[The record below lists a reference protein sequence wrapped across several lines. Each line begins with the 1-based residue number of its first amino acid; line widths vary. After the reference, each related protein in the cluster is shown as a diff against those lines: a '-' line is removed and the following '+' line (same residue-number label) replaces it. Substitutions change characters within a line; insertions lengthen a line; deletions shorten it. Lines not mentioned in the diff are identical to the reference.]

1 MSSAWLVLGAT
12 SSIARAFARLA
23 AEQGADV
30 LLAARD
36 IDDAS
41 ATAADIAIRTGQRCV
56 AFRFDATDAGAQT
69 RLVAQAKDFAGGKPL
84 SVFLAF
90 GTMPEQAA
98 IDADPALI
106 GPTIAANFTAAV
118 EILHR
123 LAPVLEAQGQGAVV
137 ALGSVA
143 GDRGRLKNYVYG
155 SAKAGLHAYLQGL
168 RARLCRS
175 GVHVVTLKPG
185 FVDTAMTWGLP
196 GMFLVA
202 SPSTIAAAALAA
214 VARKR
219 DIVYAPLFWWG
230 IMTII
235 RHIPERIFKKL
246 NI

>member
-1 MSSAWLVLGAT
+1 MSGVWIVLGAT
-12 SSIARAFARLA
+12 SAIARAFARA
-23 AEQGADV
+23 AARGGADV

-36 IDDAS
+36 LDDAR
-41 ATAADIAIRTGQRCV
+41 ATAADIALRTGQRCEAV
-56 AFRFDATDAGAQT
+56 KFDAGDTGTHAELVAWAQEFAAGA
-69 RLVAQAKDFAGGKPL
+69 PL

-90 GTMPEQAA
+90 GAMPEQAA
-98 IDADPALI
+98 IDAEPALI
-106 GPTIAANFTAAV
+106 GPTVATNFTNAAG
-118 EILHR
+118 ILHR
-123 LAPVLEAQGQGAVV
+123 FAPVLEAQGSGAVV

-155 SAKAGLHAYLQGL
+155 AAKAGLHAYLQGL
-168 RARLCRS
+168 RARLFRK

-202 SPSTIAAAALAA
+202 PPEAIAAAALAA
-214 VARKR
+214 AAKKR

>member
-1 MSSAWLVLGAT
+1 MSGVWIVLGAT
-12 SSIARAFARLA
+12 SAIARAFARA
-23 AEQGADV
+23 AARGGADV

-36 IDDAS
+36 LDDAR
-41 ATAADIAIRTGQRCV
+41 ATAADIALRTGQRCEAVKFDGGDTATHAELV
-56 AFRFDATDAGAQT
+56 AWAQEFAAGA
-69 RLVAQAKDFAGGKPL
+69 PL

-90 GTMPEQAA
+90 GAMPEQAA

-106 GPTIAANFTAAV
+106 GPTVATNFTDAAG
-118 EILHR
+118 ILHR
-123 LAPVLEAQGQGAVV
+123 FAPVLEAQGSGAVV

-155 SAKAGLHAYLQGL
+155 AAKAGLHAYLQGL
-168 RARLCRS
+168 RARLFRK

-202 SPSTIAAAALAA
+202 PPEAIAAAALAA
-214 VARKR
+214 AAKKR

>member
-1 MSSAWLVLGAT
+1 MNPVWLVLGA
-12 SSIARAFARLA
+12 SSAIARAFARA
-23 AEQGADV
+23 AAAQGADV

-36 IDDAS
+36 LADAQ
-41 ATAADIAIRTGQRCV
+41 ATAADIAIRTGRRAEAV
-56 AFRFDATDAGAQT
+56 KFDALDEAAQDE
-69 RLVAQAKDFAGGKPL
+69 LVAWAREFAGGGTL
-84 SVFLAF
+84 NVFLAF

-98 IDADPALI
+98 LDADPARVAAVI
-106 GPTIAANFTAAV
+106 GANFTMAAAL
-118 EILHR
+118 LHR
-123 LAPVLEAQGQGAVV
+123 LAPVLEAQGAGAIV

-155 SAKAGLHAYLQGL
+155 AAKAGLHAYLQGL
-168 RARLCRS
+168 RARLCRK
-175 GVHVVTLKPG
+175 GVHVATIKPG

-202 SPSTIAAAALAA
+202 SPEAIAAACLAA
-214 VARKR
+214 AAKKR
-219 DIVYAPLFWWG
+219 DVVYAPAFWWG

>member
-1 MSSAWLVLGAT
+1 MNPVWLVLGAT
-12 SSIARAFARLA
+12 SAIAREFARRV
-23 AEQGADV
+23 AESGCDV

-36 IDDAS
+36 IDDAA
-41 ATAADIAIRTGQRCV
+41 ATAADIAIRTGQRCETV
-56 AFRFDATDAGAQT
+56 AFDATDTGAQAA
-69 RLVAQAKDFAGGKPL
+69 LVERAKTFASDSTL
-84 SVFLAF
+84 NVFLAF

-118 EILHR
+118 EILQR
-123 LAPVLEAQGQGAVV
+123 FAPVLEAQGSGAVV
-137 ALGSVA
+137 AIGSVA

-202 SPSTIAAAALAA
+202 SPGTIADAALAA
-214 VARKR
+214 VAKKR

>member
-1 MSSAWLVLGAT
+1 MSEAWLVLGA
-12 SSIARAFARLA
+12 SSAIARAFARA
-23 AEQGADV
+23 AAMRGADV

-36 IDDAS
+36 LDDS
-41 ATAADIAIRTGQRCV
+41 RITAADVALRGGKRCEAV
-56 AFRFDATDAGAQT
+56 AFDAGDPASRDAVIAGFRAFAGDAT
-69 RLVAQAKDFAGGKPL
+69 PN
-84 SVFLAF
+84 VFLAF
-90 GTMPEQAA
+90 GTMPSQAE
-98 IDADPALI
+98 IDADPAVL
-106 GPTIAANFTAAV
+106 TATLAANFNDAV
-118 EILHR
+118 ALLHP
-123 LAPVLEAQGQGAVV
+123 LMAYLETKPGGAIV

-168 RARLCRS
+168 RARGTRS

-202 SPSTIAAAALAA
+202 PPSAIADAAMAA
-214 VARKR
+214 VAKKR
-219 DIVYAPLFWWG
+219 DIVYAPFFWWG
-230 IMTII
+230 IMNII

>member
-1 MSSAWLVLGAT
+1 MNAVWLVLGAT
-12 SSIARAFARLA
+12 SAIAREFARAA
-23 AEQGADV
+23 AEGGADV

-36 IDDAS
+36 IADATD
-41 ATAADIAIRTGQRCV
+41 TASDIAIRTGRRCE
-56 AFRFDATDAGAQT
+56 ALAFDATDAGAQAA
-69 RLVAQAKDFAGGKPL
+69 LVERAKRFAADASL
-84 SVFLAF
+84 NVFLAF
-90 GTMPEQAA
+90 GSMPSQAE

-106 GPTIAANFTAAV
+106 APTIAANFTAAV
-118 EILHR
+118 EILQR
-123 LAPVLEAQGQGAVV
+123 LAPVLEAQKAGAVV

-168 RARLCRS
+168 RARLFRS

-196 GMFLVA
+196 GMFLVV
-202 SPSTIAAAALAA
+202 SPRAIADAALAA
-214 VARKR
+214 VAKKR

>member
-1 MSSAWLVLGAT
+1 MSGVWLVLGAT
-12 SSIARAFARLA
+12 SAIAREFARA
-23 AEQGADV
+23 AARGGADV

-36 IDDAS
+36 LDDAS
-41 ATAADIAIRTGQRCV
+41 ATAADIAIRTGQRCEAV
-56 AFRFDATDAGAQT
+56 KFDAGDTHAHAELVAWVQEFAAGA
-69 RLVAQAKDFAGGKPL
+69 PL

-90 GTMPEQAA
+90 GSMPEQAA

-106 GPTIAANFTAAV
+106 GPAVATNFTNAA

-123 LAPVLEAQGQGAVV
+123 LAPVLEAQGAGAVV

-168 RARLCRS
+168 RARLVRK

-196 GMFLVA
+196 GMFFVA
-202 SPSTIAAAALAA
+202 SPAAIAQAALAA
-214 VARKR
+214 AAKKR

>member
-1 MSSAWLVLGAT
+1 MSGVWVVLGAT
-12 SSIARAFARLA
+12 SSIAREFARA
-23 AEQGADV
+23 AARGGADV

-36 IDDAS
+36 FDDAY
-41 ATAADIAIRTGQRCV
+41 ATACDIAIRNQRNCMAV
-56 AFRFDATDAGAQT
+56 AFDAGDVASQEN
-69 RLVAQAKDFAGGKPL
+69 LVAAAREFAGTAPI

-90 GTMPEQAA
+90 GSMPEQAA
-98 IDADPALI
+98 IDADPALLAS
-106 GPTIAANFTAAV
+106 TIATNFTDAAA
-118 EILHR
+118 ILHR
-123 LAPVLEAQGQGAVV
+123 FAPVLEAQGTGAVV

-155 SAKAGLHAYLQGL
+155 AAKAGLHAYLQGL
-168 RARLCRS
+168 RARLVRK

-202 SPSTIAAAALAA
+202 PPCAIADAALAA
-214 VARKR
+214 VAKKR

>member
-1 MSSAWLVLGAT
+1 MSDTWLILGASSA
-12 SSIARAFARLA
+12 IARAFARVA
-23 AEQGADV
+23 AIRGADV

-36 IDDAS
+36 IDDAG
-41 ATAADIAIRTGQRCV
+41 ATAVDIAIRTGRRAEVV
-56 AFRFDATDAGAQT
+56 AFDATDEAAHAA
-69 RLVAQAKDFAGGKPL
+69 LVERARAFAGEGTL
-84 SVFLAF
+84 NVFLAF
-90 GTMPEQAA
+90 GAMPEQSA
-98 IDADPALI
+98 IDADPMLV
-106 GPTIAANFTAAV
+106 GPTIAANFTSAAV
-118 EILHR
+118 LLHR
-123 LAPVLEAQGQGAVV
+123 LAPVLEARGAGAVV

-168 RARLCRS
+168 RARLVRK

-202 SPSTIAAAALAA
+202 SPETIAAAALDAA
-214 VARKR
+214 TRKR
-219 DIVYAPLFWWG
+219 DIVYAPGFWWG

>member
-1 MSSAWLVLGAT
+1 MTPVWLVLGAT
-12 SSIARAFARLA
+12 SAIAREFARLA
-23 AEQGADV
+23 AERGSDV

-36 IDDAS
+36 IDDAA
-41 ATAADIAIRTGQRCV
+41 ATAADIAIRTGRRCE
-56 AFRFDATDAGAQT
+56 AHPFDATDAGAQGS
-69 RLVAQAKDFAGGKPL
+69 LVSRARDFAGGGTL
-84 SVFLAF
+84 SIFLAF

-106 GPTIAANFTAAV
+106 APTITTNFTAAV
-118 EILHR
+118 EILQR
-123 LAPVLEAQGQGAVV
+123 FAPVLEAQGAGAVV
-137 ALGSVA
+137 AIGSVA

-202 SPSTIAAAALAA
+202 SPRAIAEAAMAA
-214 VARKR
+214 VAKKR

>member
-1 MSSAWLVLGAT
+1 MSSTWLVLGA
-12 SSIARAFARLA
+12 SSAIARAFARA
-23 AEQGADV
+23 AAAQGADI

-36 IDDAS
+36 LVDAE
-41 ATAADIAIRTGQRCV
+41 ATAADIAIRTARRAEAV
-56 AFRFDATDAGAQT
+56 KFDALDEAAQDE
-69 RLVAQAKDFAGGKPL
+69 LVAWAREFAGSGTL
-84 SVFLAF
+84 NVFLAF
-90 GTMPEQAA
+90 GTMPDQAA
-98 IDADPALI
+98 IDADPSLVA
-106 GPTIAANFTAAV
+106 PTVMANFTAAASL
-118 EILHR
+118 LHR
-123 LAPVLEAQGQGAVV
+123 LAPVLEAQGTGAVV

-168 RARLCRS
+168 RARLVRK

-196 GMFLVA
+196 GLFLVA
-202 SPSTIAAAALAA
+202 PPEA
-214 VARKR
+214 VARAALDAAAKKR
-219 DIVYAPLFWWG
+219 DVVYAPAFWWG